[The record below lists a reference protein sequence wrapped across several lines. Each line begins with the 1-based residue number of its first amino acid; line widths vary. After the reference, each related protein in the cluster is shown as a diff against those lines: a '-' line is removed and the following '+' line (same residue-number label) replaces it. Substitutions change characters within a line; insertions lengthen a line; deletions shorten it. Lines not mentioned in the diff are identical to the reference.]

1 MIYCDNGATSHP
13 KPPQMLQKMIHF
25 SNEVGGSPGRSGHT
39 VSMEA
44 ERVAFGTR
52 SALAQLFNIA
62 DPQQIAFTKNVT
74 EALNYA
80 IQTNLK
86 PGDHVLTTSVE
97 HNSVMRPLRHME
109 ANGVELAVVDCDPQG
124 FCSPEK
130 IRESIRPNSKMVVI
144 NHASNV
150 VGTIQDAAAIGALCR
165 EKNLLFVVD
174 AAQSAGVIPI
184 DVCAMNIDFLCF
196 TGHKGLL
203 GPTGTGGVYVNP
215 ALTIRPFM
223 FGGTGSNSEFE
234 TQPTVMPDIWE
245 SGTMNIIGVAGL
257 GGSLDFLT
265 AEGIEKIHRHEI
277 ELTQFFVDEL
287 LKIDGVTV
295 YGPLDAAKKTA
306 VTSINIE
313 GVVCSEVGDI
323 LDRAFGI
330 MTRTGLHCAPSA
342 HKTIGTFPK
351 GTVRFGFSCFTTMDE
366 VKQVLKAVKEISAAS
381 RE

>member
-1 MIYCDNGATSHP
+1 MIYCDNGATSFP
-13 KPPQMLQKMIHF
+13 KPPQMLARMIHF
-25 SNEVGGSPGRSGHT
+25 ANEVGGSPGRSGHT

-52 SALAQLFNIA
+52 DALAKLFNIA

-109 ANGVELAVVDCDPQG
+109 ANGVELTVVGCDAQG
-124 FCSPEK
+124 FCSIGK
-130 IRESIRPNSKMVVI
+130 MREALKPNSKMIVI

-150 VGTIQDAAAIGALCR
+150 VGTIQDAFAIGQLCKER
-165 EKNLLFVVD
+165 NLLFVVD
-174 AAQSAGVIPI
+174 AAQSAGVIPN
-184 DVCAMNIDFLCF
+184 DVVAMNIDFLCF

-215 ALTIRPFM
+215 ALTIVPLL

-245 SGTMNIIGVAGL
+245 SGTMNIMGVAGL
-257 GGSLDFLT
+257 GGALEFLNQ
-265 AEGIEKIHRHEI
+265 EGLEKIHKHET
-277 ELTQFFVDEL
+277 ELTQFFIDEL
-287 LKIDGVTV
+287 LKIEGVTV
-295 YGPLDAAKKTA
+295 YGPLDATKKTA

-313 GVVCSEVGDI
+313 GVVCSEVGNI

-330 MTRTGLHCAPSA
+330 MIRSGLHCAPSA
-342 HKTIGTFPK
+342 HKTVGTFPQ
-351 GTVRFGFSCFTTMDE
+351 GTVRFGFSYFTTMDE
-366 VKQVLKAVKEISAAS
+366 VKQVLNAVREIAAAS
-381 RE
+381 KE